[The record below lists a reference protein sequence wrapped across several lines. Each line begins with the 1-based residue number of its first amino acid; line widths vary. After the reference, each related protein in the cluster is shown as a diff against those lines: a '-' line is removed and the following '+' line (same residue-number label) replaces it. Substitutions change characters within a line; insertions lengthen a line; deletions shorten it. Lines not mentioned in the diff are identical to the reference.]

1 MHCTWWK
8 PYSNA
13 PVLKHYIVLPLTPP
27 HPSPTP
33 KPLPLIPQT
42 NMLLHIRSDM
52 QMALFAVVVAVHRS
66 LRRLLTERL
75 LCISR
80 VESNYRL
87 IYTSE
92 GVIVGLHSVA

>member
-1 MHCTWWK
+1 
-8 PYSNA
+8 
-13 PVLKHYIVLPLTPP
+13 
-27 HPSPTP
+27 
-33 KPLPLIPQT
+33 
-42 NMLLHIRSDM
+42 MLLHIRPDM
-52 QMALFAVVVAVHRS
+52 QMALFAAVVAIHRS

-92 GVIVGLHSVA
+92 GEIAGLHGVA